1 MIKVIT
7 GPPCSGKSTY
17 IREHAAPGDLIVDY
31 DDIVEAL
38 GGKRYEADG
47 LIRDAAVAAR
57 KSAIMSAMGG
67 ETDAWIVDTV
77 HKEKFSEDEEVI
89 ELDPGQDI
97 CIERAKADERPQST
111 FDGIEAWY
119 SGKKGNTMEKLYKS
133 FDIKADEGTGTIT
146 GYFSTYDQIPD
157 SYGDVVAPGAFTETI
172 KAREETGHPFPLC
185 WNHDLD
191 QIIGKVD
198 SIEDTE
204 KGPLMTAS
212 FFDTPLAQEKRE
224 IVKSGVV
231 YQFSFAFGIQDQGTI
246 TLEDGTKA
254 NELRKLDLYE
264 VSIVPIPAN
273 QNAVM
278 TEVKAEEVEE
288 KAEELTVAK
297 VHVQVVPEID
307 EKELELLKD
316 AMEKANANIIDIK
329 SGRRNSKAD
338 ADKLEQAIALIQDVL
353 GQLDDT
359 EEPEP
364 EDGEDDVKANGAPEE
379 PEPQSNPRKDALL
392 EVITKY
398 NKEIDYES

>member
-1 MIKVIT
+1 MIRVIT
-7 GPPCSGKSTY
+7 GPPCGGKSTY
-17 IREHAAPGDLIVDY
+17 VREHAKAGDLVVDF
-31 DDIVEAL
+31 DDLVEAF

-47 LIRDAAVAAR
+47 LIREAAVEAR
-57 KSAIMSAMGG
+57 KSAIKAACGS
-67 ETDAWIVDTV
+67 ESTAWIIDTV
-77 HKEKFSEDEEVI
+77 HADPFEEDEEVI
-89 ELDPGQDI
+89 VIDPGFDA
-97 CIERAKADERPQST
+97 CMERAKADGRPQST
-111 FDGIEAWY
+111 FDGIEKWY
-119 SGKKGNTMEKLYKS
+119 SGRKGKKMAHLYKS
-133 FDIKADEGTGTIT
+133 FDIKADEGTGTIS
-146 GYFSTYDQIPD
+146 GYFSTYDPIPD

-231 YQFSFAFGIQDQGTI
+231 YQFSFAYDVEEAGPVK
-246 TLEDGTKA
+246 LEDGTKA
-254 NELRKLDLYE
+254 NELRKLNLYE
-264 VSIVPIPAN
+264 VSVVPIPAN

-288 KAEELTVAK
+288 KAEEPTVAK

-316 AMEKANANIIDIK
+316 AMEKANADIIDIK

-338 ADKLEQAIALIQDVL
+338 ADKLEQAITLIQDVL

-359 EEPEP
+359 EEAP
-364 EDGEDDVKANGAPEE
+364 EDGEDEVKANAAAEE
-379 PEPQSNPRKDALL
+379 PEQSNPRKDALL
-392 EVITKY
+392 EVISKI
-398 NKEIDYES
+398 KEEV